1 MGHLLA
7 PNAKWRCSLS
17 LLDTL
22 RSMHAEPRPPGREA
36 TAAWQRYCQEVA
48 AVAEELRGIAQR
60 AEQAAFAA
68 DLHSRPD
75 FQEARRYGV
84 GSVLPPPASKI
95 RTNAMMMFGC
105 FAALEELRQQLSQFT
120 NT

>member
-1 MGHLLA
+1 M
-7 PNAKWRCSLS
+7 S

-22 RSMHAEPRPPGREA
+22 RNIHAEPRPVRGEA
-36 TAAWQRYCQEVA
+36 ALDTWQRYCQEVA

-68 DLHSRPD
+68 DLHNGPML
-75 FQEARRYGV
+75 QEMRRHGF
-84 GSVLPPPASKI
+84 GSVLPPPAPKV
-95 RTNAMMMFGC
+95 RTNATLMLGC
-105 FAALEELRQQLSQFT
+105 FAALEELRQQLANFA

>member
-1 MGHLLA
+1 
-7 PNAKWRCSLS
+7 LS

-22 RSMHAEPRPPGREA
+22 RSVHAEPRPARGG
-36 TAAWQRYCQEVA
+36 TTLDAWQRYCQEVA
-48 AVAEELRGIAQR
+48 AVAEELRGIALR

-68 DLHSRPD
+68 DLHNRPD

-84 GSVLPPPASKI
+84 GSVLPPPASKV
-95 RTNAMMMFGC
+95 RTNATMMLGC
-105 FAALEELRQQLSQFT
+105 FAALEELRQKLASFA